1 MSQSELGNKQAGTRT
16 LTKSHLHVRHKLYI
30 QSLGSCNIFL
40 TDPGKFF
47 VRDYETFPLTMRV
60 RPGNA
65 NSNLHGNII
74 QTH

>member
-30 QSLGSCNIFL
+30 QSLGR
-40 TDPGKFF
+40 GKFF